1 MTSSKLPEK
10 IADNVSDVATR
21 RPTEITAII
30 VLATIIAG
38 LFYILH
44 EADKRQDSLEEQAQ
58 QQAHDRLMYLL
69 ENWEPKTGT
78 DSP

>member
-10 IADNVSDVATR
+10 VADNVADVAMR
-21 RPTEITAII
+21 RPTEFISIL
-30 VLATIIAG
+30 VLAAMIGG
-38 LFYILH
+38 LYYLLH
-44 EADKRQDSLEEQAQ
+44 EADKRQDNLEEQAQ

-69 ENWEPKTGT
+69 ENWEPKRPQ

>member
-21 RPTEITAII
+21 RPTEFISIL
-30 VLATIIAG
+30 VLAAMIGG
-38 LFYILH
+38 LYYLLH
-44 EADKRQDSLEEQAQ
+44 EAHKRQDRLEEQAQ

-69 ENWEPKTGT
+69 ENWEPKTP